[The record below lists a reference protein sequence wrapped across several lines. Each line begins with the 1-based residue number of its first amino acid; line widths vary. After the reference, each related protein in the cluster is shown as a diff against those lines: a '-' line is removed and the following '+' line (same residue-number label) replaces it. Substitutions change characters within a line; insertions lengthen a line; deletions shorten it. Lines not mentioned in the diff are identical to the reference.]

1 MKKRN
6 LKKWVKELIVV
17 ITIFVIGLG
26 FMLILS
32 ERVNQIDNNKGVSYE
47 KYN

>member
-17 ITIFVIGLG
+17 ITIFIIGLG
-26 FMLILS
+26 FMLVLS

>member
-6 LKKWVKELIVV
+6 LKKWVKELIVI
-17 ITIFVIGLG
+17 ITIFIIGLG

>member
-6 LKKWVKELIVV
+6 LKKWVKVLIVV
-17 ITIFVIGLG
+17 ITIFIIGLG

-32 ERVNQIDNNKGVSYE
+32 ERVNQIDNNKEVSYE

>member
-1 MKKRN
+1 MKKRK
-6 LKKWVKELIVV
+6 LKNWVKELIFA
-17 ITIFVIGLG
+17 IIIILIGVG
-26 FMLILS
+26 FAFTLS

>member
-6 LKKWVKELIVV
+6 LKKWVKELIF
-17 ITIFVIGLG
+17 IIIIFVIGLG
-26 FMLILS
+26 FMCALS
-32 ERVNQIDNNKGVSYE
+32 ERVNQIDNNKEVSYE

>member
-17 ITIFVIGLG
+17 ITIFIIGLG
-26 FMLILS
+26 FMLTLS
-32 ERVNQIDNNKGVSYE
+32 ERVNQIDNNKGVNYE

>member
-17 ITIFVIGLG
+17 ITIFIIGLG

-32 ERVNQIDNNKGVSYE
+32 ERVNQIDNNKEVSYE

>member
-6 LKKWVKELIVV
+6 LKKWVKELIF
-17 ITIFVIGLG
+17 IIIIFVIGLG
-26 FMLILS
+26 FMLVLS

>member
-17 ITIFVIGLG
+17 ITIFIIGLG
-26 FMLILS
+26 FMLVLS
-32 ERVNQIDNNKGVSYE
+32 ERVNQIDNNKEVSYE

>member
-17 ITIFVIGLG
+17 ITIFIIGLG
-26 FMLILS
+26 FTLILS

>member
-6 LKKWVKELIVV
+6 LKKWVKELIV
-17 ITIFVIGLG
+17 IIAIFIIGLG

-32 ERVNQIDNNKGVSYE
+32 ERVDQIDNNKGVSYE

>member
-6 LKKWVKELIVV
+6 LKKWVKELIFA
-17 ITIFVIGLG
+17 IIIILIGVG
-26 FMLILS
+26 FMLVLS

>member
-17 ITIFVIGLG
+17 ITIFIIGLG